1 MSWSLLLADL
11 AGVTKGEINN
21 ASDRSVS
28 FAFNR
33 LNTGSFRVRL
43 DHPLANDLLEGDSLI
58 KVYQRLSGSTTPTI
72 RMVAEIVSVEEV
84 ASESDPGSLAVTFA
98 EAGFWRLS
106 HRLIGKSIDGYSRG
120 TALAPVTRGSIAQNV
135 IETVNAEKD
144 TGVRI
149 GTIADT
155 ATGFVGPWFYKPV
168 SEAIGELSATLDGFD
183 FRFDPVEP
191 VTDGAGLKIATF
203 RTAGAIGQTQAN
215 TVFEFGTGKRNIKSL
230 KRQISRDGLLTK
242 GYHLPPGFP
251 ETPEAVVSAE
261 NTPAIAA
268 RGLHEALVTSDIA
281 TADLRAA
288 LVREHVAVRKQP
300 RQLITFEPTSY
311 GSEFRA
317 DYDVGDVVTARARV
331 AGSTRF
337 NGLFRIYGVDVS
349 INDNGLATY
358 SLTLI
363 NSET

>member
-1 MSWSLLLADL
+1 MSWSLLLSDL

-21 ASDRSVS
+21 ASDRTVS

-58 KVYQRLSGSTTPTI
+58 KVYQQTASSSSPAI

-106 HRLIGKSIDGYSRG
+106 HRLIGKSATGYLQG
-120 TALAPVTRGSIAQNV
+120 TAVAPVARGAIAQNV
-135 IETVNAEKD
+135 INTVNAERD

-155 ATGFVGPWFYKPV
+155 ATGYVGPWYYKPV
-168 SEAIGELSATLDGFD
+168 SEAITELSATLDGFD
-183 FRFDPVEP
+183 FRFDPIEP
-191 VTDGAGLKIATF
+191 TTDGSGLAVSRF
-203 RTAGAIGQTQAN
+203 RTAGAIGQTRAN
-215 TVFEFGTGKRNIKSL
+215 TVFEFGTGKRNIKNL
-230 KRQISRDGLLTK
+230 KRQVSRDGLLTR
-242 GYHLPPGFP
+242 GFHLPPGFP
-251 ETPEAVVSAE
+251 ETSDPVASVE
-261 NTPAIAA
+261 NAPAIAA
-268 RGLHEALVTSDIA
+268 RGLHEALVTSDI
-281 TADLRAA
+281 TVADLRLA
-288 LVREHVAVRKQP
+288 LVREHVAVRKQA

-311 GSEFRA
+311 GSEFMD
-317 DYDVGDVVTARARV
+317 DYDVGDVVTARALV
-331 AGSTRF
+331 AGSIRF
-337 NGLFRIYGVDVS
+337 NAQFRVYGVDVS

-363 NSET
+363 NSDS